1 MCRWAD
7 RQDLTGGVLSL
18 LQLVISSVF
27 IAHDPSAIL
36 ANPVKLGLS
45 IQSIVFDL
53 IFLFQKLYLYRD
65 ATDPALEDERD
76 QTLSS
81 ST

>member
-1 MCRWAD
+1 MRFMLTL
-7 RQDLTGGVLSL
+7 QDLTGGVLSL

-27 IAHDPSAIL
+27 IAHDPSGII

-53 IFLFQKLYLYRD
+53 IFLVQKLYLYRD
-65 ATDPALEDERD
+65 AKDPAFEDED
-76 QTLSS
+76 ETLGSS
-81 ST
+81 S

>member
-1 MCRWAD
+1 
-7 RQDLTGGVLSL
+7 LTGGVLSL

-27 IAHDPSAIL
+27 IAHDPSGII

-65 ATDPALEDERD
+65 AKDAALEDDEDETLGSRD
-76 QTLSS
+76 
-81 ST
+81 